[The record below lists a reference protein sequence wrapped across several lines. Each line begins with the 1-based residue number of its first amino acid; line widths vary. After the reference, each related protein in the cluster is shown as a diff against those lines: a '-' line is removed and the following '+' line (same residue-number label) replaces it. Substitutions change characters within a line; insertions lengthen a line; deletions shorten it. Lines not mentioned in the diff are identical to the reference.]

1 MLTPES
7 VVERQ
12 FAAYAARDLE
22 AFVSTY
28 AEGAVVSR
36 LGEDVPMAAGHD
48 QMRQVYGRLFTE
60 NPGLRCVLVS
70 RFVKGDIV
78 IDREKIS
85 GLTRQPDFEGVVLYK
100 VRDGLIARSWVV

>member
-1 MLTPES
+1 MLNPES

-12 FAAYAARDLE
+12 FAAYAARDVE

-28 AEGAVVSR
+28 SEDAVVSL
-36 LGEDVPMAAGHD
+36 LGSNVPMATGRD
-48 QMRQVYGRLFTE
+48 QMRQVYGRLFAE

-85 GLTRQPDFEGVVLYK
+85 GLAGRSDFEGVVLYK

>member
-1 MLTPES
+1 MSTPEAL
-7 VVERQ
+7 VARQ

-28 AEGAVVSR
+28 AEDAVVSR
-36 LGEDVPMAAGHD
+36 LGEDVPLAVGHE
-48 QMRQVYGRLFTE
+48 QMRQVYGRLFAE

-78 IDREKIS
+78 IDRERIS
-85 GLTRQPDFEGVVLYK
+85 GLAGRPDFEGVVLYK